1 MLCTIGLVKLVGL
14 GIQIVNT
21 PQYVVWV
28 TVHTHTYVPT
38 FLVLHLY
45 AMLVH
50 IIRVHIVA
58 VLLNKPGRPPAGV
71 CYLYYLFHT
80 TATLVFL
87 MSAHFL

>member
-38 FLVLHLY
+38 FLVLHLF
-45 AMLVH
+45 AS
-50 IIRVHIVA
+50 A
-58 VLLNKPGRPPAGV
+58 
-71 CYLYYLFHT
+71 YY
-80 TATLVFL
+80 
-87 MSAHFL
+87 